1 MTESSAGRPQPADRP
16 EPVGKP
22 DHEERRRQIAEALL
36 RIADTEG
43 LQSASMRAVATEAG
57 VSLRLVQY
65 YFTTKQGLLLD
76 ALARLGTQLQ
86 ARMQRWIGEARGP
99 REVVTAI
106 LSCILPTDAES
117 RRITRTYAAYYA
129 LVLSDPEVLERQAA
143 QPPVVLEGFLVK
155 QLRAAQQAGGIAP
168 GRDVEMAAAG
178 LLAMVNG
185 LGSSVLG
192 GQRTGEQAQAVLD
205 HHLDELFRQPS
216 DR

>member
-1 MTESSAGRPQPADRP
+1 ME
-16 EPVGKP
+16 GKAE
-22 DHEERRRQIAEALL
+22 HEERRRQIAEALL
-36 RIADTEG
+36 RIADTQG

-65 YFTTKQGLLLD
+65 YFTTKEGLLLD
-76 ALARLGTQLQ
+76 ALARLGAQLQ
-86 ARMQRWIGEARGP
+86 ARMERWIGEARTP
-99 REVVTAI
+99 RAVVTAV

-129 LVLSDPEVLERQAA
+129 LVLSDPEVLAKQAA

-155 QLRAAQQAGGIAP
+155 QLRAAQQAGQIAP
-168 GRDVEMAAAG
+168 ERDVEMAAAG

-192 GQRTGEQAQAVLD
+192 GQRDGAAALAILE
-205 HHLDELFRQPS
+205 HHLDELFA
-216 DR
+216 

>member
-1 MTESSAGRPQPADRP
+1 MAEKV
-16 EPVGKP
+16 E
-22 DHEERRRQIAEALL
+22 HEERRRQITEALL
-36 RIADTEG
+36 RIADTQG

-86 ARMQRWIGEARGP
+86 ARMERWIGEARTP
-99 REVVTAI
+99 REVVTAV

-129 LVLSDPEVLERQAA
+129 LVLSDPQVLEKQTA
-143 QPPVVLEGFLVK
+143 QPPVVLEGFLAR
-155 QLRAAQQAGGIAP
+155 QLAAAQEAGQIAE
-168 GRDVEMAAAG
+168 GRDVGVAAAG

-192 GQRTGEQAQAVLD
+192 GQRDGEEALAILR
-205 HHLDELFRQPS
+205 HHLDELFAR
-216 DR
+216 D

>member
-1 MTESSAGRPQPADRP
+1 MAEK
-16 EPVGKP
+16 V

-86 ARMQRWIGEARGP
+86 ARMERWIGEARAP
-99 REVVTAI
+99 REVVTAV
-106 LSCILPTDAES
+106 LSCILPTDPES

-129 LVLSDPEVLERQAA
+129 LVLSDPEVLEQQAA

-155 QLRAAQQAGGIAP
+155 QLRAAQEAGGIAP

-192 GQRTGEQAQAVLD
+192 GQRTGEQVLAILT
-205 HHLDELFRQPS
+205 HHLDELFRAP
-216 DR
+216 RAE

>member
-1 MTESSAGRPQPADRP
+1 MAEK
-16 EPVGKP
+16 V

-86 ARMQRWIGEARGP
+86 ARMERWIGEARAP

-117 RRITRTYAAYYA
+117 RRITRTYAAYYT
-129 LVLSDPEVLERQAA
+129 LVLGDPEVLEHRAA

-168 GRDVEMAAAG
+168 ERDVEMAAAG

-192 GQRTGEQAQAVLD
+192 GQRTGEQAMAVLT
-205 HHLDELFRQPS
+205 HHLDELFRPPS
-216 DR
+216 GGQ